1 MALTVTGTLGGVIIT
16 QAANSVS
23 TRGARRKECNDR
35 INDAVGDLIASGT
48 AWVYAVNA
56 YEESM
61 FNAVI
66 LNLREDETRDAI
78 SSGRAAVHSAQL
90 APRVRTRPEHPR
102 DRDRRPAADTSHGP
116 PALFADRIGTDRE
129 LPGNTARVSNAQLG
143 YT

>member
-23 TRGARRKECNDR
+23 TQGVRRKERNDR

-61 FNAVI
+61 FNTVI
-66 LNLREDETRDAI
+66 LNLGEDETRDAI

-90 APRVRTRPEHPR
+90 AYGRAQARVRLTCPPSIV
-102 DRDRRPAADTSHGP
+102 DAAERYRVAVQAFDDEMVANVGVVLKK
-116 PALFADRIGTDRE
+116 AKVQRE
-129 LPGNTARVSNAQLG
+129 VL
-143 YT
+143 